1 MDNNFSAM
9 LLESASVRLQ
19 GGALE
24 VALRLPWYRALPLS
38 VVEVS
43 NLRIDGQQVPLERV
57 QFALNGKKH
66 PLSKLPDLVDQFWFV
81 LDSAVL
87 HVDAPGLRAD
97 TDHEVALALHLYPP
111 YIPGLNWITEGRRT
125 IRAGKA
131 GAPVGRGLKLGSTLF
146 SFTNEFL
153 SREYSL
159 EQLIEQVA
167 QMGLGPGLEVVGFQS
182 IRGFPVVSDEFAT
195 RFRDLLQ
202 RYGLV
207 ASCLAINADMG
218 IRRGQLMDV
227 DAAVA
232 YYEPQIRAAAKLGF
246 RVVRG
251 QFGPP
256 PEVLR
261 RILPLLES
269 LNLKFGPELHTPM
282 TVHSRM
288 VMEYRELYD
297 KLGSPCLGFVPD
309 FGSCTQRFPPGFVKW
324 LQSQGTPQAA
334 LDLAYRVWD
343 MEGDAFSRK
352 AEFMRQA
359 AAAKMEPSV
368 AGAVGVMFSM
378 FTDQPASVWAEIMP
392 QIIHVHSKFYEFDE
406 SGSETSIPYEELLP
420 VFARGGYDGYMSS
433 EWEGTIYSKA
443 NGFEMVRRHHALCR
457 RILDGMPATASH

>member
-1 MDNNFSAM
+1 MENNFSAT
-9 LLESASVRLQ
+9 LLESVRVLPQ

-24 VALRLPWYRALPLS
+24 VGVRLPWYRALPLS
-38 VVEVS
+38 VVEVN
-43 NLRIDGQQVPLERV
+43 NLRIDGQPVPPERV

-66 PLSKLPDLVDQFWFV
+66 SLSKLPELVGESWFV
-81 LDSAVL
+81 LDAAVL

-97 TDHEVALALHLYPP
+97 ADHEVTMTLNLYPP
-111 YIPGLNWITEGRRT
+111 YIPGLNWVTEGRRA
-125 IRAGKA
+125 IRAGHEA
-131 GAPVGRGLKLGSTLF
+131 APAGRGLKLGSTLF

-153 SREYSL
+153 AREYSL
-159 EQLIEQVA
+159 EQLIAQVA

-182 IRGFPVVSDEFAT
+182 VRGFPVVSDEFAS

-202 RYGLV
+202 QHGLV
-207 ASCLAINADMG
+207 ATCLAINADMG

-282 TVHSRM
+282 TVHSPM
-288 VMEYRELYD
+288 VSEYREVYD

-309 FGSCTQRFPPGFVKW
+309 FGSCTRRFPPGFVKW

-359 AAAKMEPSV
+359 AAARMEPSV

-378 FTDQPASVWAEIMP
+378 FTNQPASVWAEIMP
-392 QIIHVHSKFYEFDE
+392 QIIHVHGKFYEFDE
-406 SGSETSIPYEELLP
+406 SGGETSIPYEELLP
-420 VFARGGYDGYMSS
+420 VFVRNGYDGYMSS

-443 NGFEMVRRHHALCR
+443 SGFDMVRRHHALCR
-457 RILDGMPATASH
+457 RILAGIPSSALQ